1 MSFSPAKYVIG
12 GIGQGAK
19 AFEDGANQLQA
30 ASDPFQA
37 VEKTIGQV
45 PFFGSGARALIKIGG
60 KPMAVCQDFRWQ
72 VSFQPNP
79 IYTID
84 TIQPWDIDV
93 GPMTVSAT
101 LTNIMDPTKGP
112 EADNLLPVMS
122 SAVHQPMVEL
132 QVLDK
137 IGTSLFFARGMFLS
151 VSGAIAK
158 GQLSTFTATFTG
170 IAYQHYVFQK
180 FKPYNS
186 IAGGLEGIAS
196 GLAGLASD
204 ATGGLI

>member
-1 MSFSPAKYVIG
+1 VGIPAKYNFTTPG
-12 GIGQGAK
+12 NASK
-19 AFEDGANQLQA
+19 AFQDNANILQA
-30 ASDPFQA
+30 ALDPFQSL
-37 VEKTIGQV
+37 EKTIGQV
-45 PFFGSGARALIKIGG
+45 PFYGTGARALIKIGG
-60 KPMAVCQDFRWQ
+60 KPMAVCQDFKWQ

-84 TIQPWDIDV
+84 TVQPWDIDV
-93 GPMTVSAT
+93 GPMSVSAT

-151 VSGAIAK
+151 VSGNIAR

-170 IAYQHYVFQK
+170 IAYQHYIFQK

-196 GLAGLASD
+196 GLVGLVSD